1 MGTKKVRGGKAIE
14 TGTEVDMQLLKEE
27 TDDEIEKFQKW
38 EKVPESHISRN
49 IQYKKKRKL
58 EWMKIKSLWSNMA
71 VKKNIWR
78 FLIVANC
85 LPPKDPDMDE
95 LKCMLRL

>member
-1 MGTKKVRGGKAIE
+1 MISYLFSISLREGA
-14 TGTEVDMQLLKEE
+14 EVDMQLLKEE

-71 VKKNIWR
+71 GQEKYLEVSHCGK
-78 FLIVANC
+78 LLTVQG
-85 LPPKDPDMDE
+85 E
-95 LKCMLRL
+95 L